1 MKRFTAMLLS
11 LALVLGL
18 FAVGVTATKEPE
30 EAPVVTETLTGTNE
44 LSFDELKERMLTGSP
59 SMLVLEANIEMIE
72 RINYDDLEE
81 DMRDALNATVA
92 AQAMT
97 QAAAGM
103 SAVANPSNFGV
114 AFVSN
119 SLMEMSLNQQYEA
132 CKEAYESI
140 LDGEMQKDNA
150 DLVRQL
156 QNTQNTAVMMG
167 ETLYIT
173 LLGLDMQSAALARQ
187 EKALART
194 LTELDLRHR
203 LGQVSE
209 LTVAQAENGRL
220 QLASGKASLDA
231 GRAALV
237 RQLNS
242 LTGAPLTAELS
253 LADVPEVTAEQ
264 LAEIDVEL
272 DLERAKAASYALY
285 TARQTLDDA
294 DEAWKDIWDRYG
306 HNLYKETHYEY
317 VQGELTWQAAQH
329 SYRAEVEGFELS
341 FRNLCDKVFDYAQL
355 LDAAK
360 AAQAAE
366 ESNVTVAKL
375 KYERG
380 MISQNAYLD
389 ACDAL
394 ESAREKVAG
403 AKYDLFT
410 AYNNYR
416 WAVDEGLLNG

>member
-1 MKRFTAMLLS
+1 MKRLTAMLLS
-11 LALVLGL
+11 IALVLGL
-18 FAVGVTATKEPE
+18 FGAGVTATQEPE
-30 EAPVVTETLTGTNE
+30 SAPVVTETLTGTNE
-44 LSFDELKERMLTGSP
+44 LSFADFKERMLTGSP

-103 SAVANPSNFGV
+103 SAVANPSNYGA
-114 AFVSN
+114 AFVTN
-119 SLMEMSLNQQYEA
+119 TLMEMNLNQQYEA

-140 LDGEMQKDNA
+140 IDGEMQKDNA

-156 QNTQNTAVMMG
+156 RNTQNTAVMMG

-173 LLGLDMQSAALARQ
+173 LLGLDVQSGALRRQ
-187 EKALART
+187 SDALERT
-194 LTELDLRHR
+194 LTELALRRR
-203 LGQVSE
+203 LGQVSD
-209 LTVAQAENGRL
+209 LTVAQAENGKVQL
-220 QLASGKASLDA
+220 ESGLASLET
-231 GRAALV
+231 GRDALV

-242 LTGAPLTAELS
+242 LTGAPLTATLS

-264 LAEIDVEL
+264 LAEIDVEK

-285 TARQTLDDA
+285 TAKQTLDDA

-329 SYRAEVEGFELS
+329 TYRAEVESFELN

-360 AAQAAE
+360 AAAKVE
-366 ESNVTVAKL
+366 ESNVTVARL

-380 MISQNAYLD
+380 MISKNAWLD
-389 ACDAL
+389 ALDAL
-394 ESAREKVAG
+394 ETAREKVTS

-410 AYNNYR
+410 SYNNYR
-416 WAVDEGLLNG
+416 WAVEEGLLNG